1 MPIKDS
7 RQTCYS
13 SWLLHLLTL
22 LRASPL
28 KFDHLTQVGADPSS
42 SCAEVLAAMAP
53 CMRLYAFLGATLAR
67 AFPVDNSSSSSVS
80 STYRG
85 WIDTY
90 ASSEFEAAASTV
102 EQLLEQ
108 YSSDSSSSSS
118 GSTDEYSML
127 LHNYRLAM
135 ALEFSFF
142 DACGEEAGL
151 QGDPAALEVSAV
163 LFMA

>member
-1 MPIKDS
+1 MCI
-7 RQTCYS
+7 
-13 SWLLHLLTL
+13 
-22 LRASPL
+22 
-28 KFDHLTQVGADPSS
+28 TQVGSDATS

-53 CMRLYAFLGATLAR
+53 CMRLYAFLGVTLAR
-67 AFPVDNSSSSSVS
+67 AFPVDSSSSSSSVS

-85 WIDTY
+85 WIETY

-108 YSSDSSSSSS
+108 YSTESSSSSS

-151 QGDPAALEVSAV
+151 QGDPAALEVSGV
-163 LFMA
+163 TVNSVTVI

>member
-1 MPIKDS
+1 
-7 RQTCYS
+7 
-13 SWLLHLLTL
+13 
-22 LRASPL
+22 
-28 KFDHLTQVGADPSS
+28 
-42 SCAEVLAAMAP
+42 
-53 CMRLYAFLGATLAR
+53 MRLYAFLGATLAR
-67 AFPVDNSSSSSVS
+67 AFPVDSSSSVS

-108 YSSDSSSSSS
+108 YSGDSSSSS

-163 LFMA
+163 TVNGVTVVQLPCASIEAAAQYRQHREKRLLKCMHACYS